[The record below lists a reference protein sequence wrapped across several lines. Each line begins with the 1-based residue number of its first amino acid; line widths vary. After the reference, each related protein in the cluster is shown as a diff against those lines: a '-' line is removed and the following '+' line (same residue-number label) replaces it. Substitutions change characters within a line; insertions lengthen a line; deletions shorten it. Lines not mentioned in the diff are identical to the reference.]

1 MIELLPYLPFLLFAL
16 LVLGLICAGM
26 AYKMKL
32 LREEIAHLNA
42 LVSEK
47 NKRLS
52 LKEVAGSPEYGVLS
66 DDLDRARMNATLAA
80 IPSVDDEMI
89 ARMNATLAEF
99 KKIPDFPG
107 NFQVTHRRDDLER
120 ERPITR

>member
-42 LVSEK
+42 LVSDK

-66 DDLDRARMNATLAA
+66 DDL
-80 IPSVDDEMI
+80 EI
-89 ARMNATLAEF
+89 AQAKATLAEF
-99 KKIPDFPG
+99 
-107 NFQVTHRRDDLER
+107 QAALRMRAAVER